1 MIEKK
6 KKDKKQELENE
17 AVEKENVDLVDNA
30 EKACTEDE
38 KLAEAAEEVLSDTDK
53 LSAEIESLKAQ
64 IDKQHNDYLLLM
76 AEFDNYRKRT
86 LREKADLLK
95 NGGESCMKAIL
106 PVIDDVERAMQA
118 IESSSDIEA
127 LKEGL
132 NLIYSKFRTYLEQN
146 GVKEMETKNVDFD
159 PEKHEAI
166 AQIPAA
172 SPELKGKIIDCTQK
186 GYTLNDN
193 VIRFPKVVVA
203 Q

>member
-1 MIEKK
+1 MTEKK
-6 KKDKKQELENE
+6 KKDKKQELEKE
-17 AVEKENVDLVDNA
+17 AVEKENVTQADTVENA
-30 EKACTEDE
+30 DSEGE
-38 KLAEAAEEVLSDTDK
+38 KLAEEAAEVLSDTDK
-53 LSAEIESLKAQ
+53 LSAEIETLKAQ

-118 IESSSDIEA
+118 IESSTDIAA

-132 NLIYSKFRTYLEQN
+132 NLIYSKFRAYLEQN
-146 GVKEMETKNVDFD
+146 GVKEIETKDVDFD

-172 SPELKGKIIDCTQK
+172 KKEKKGKIIDCTQK

>member
-1 MIEKK
+1 MTEKK

-17 AVEKENVDLVDNA
+17 AVEKENIGLADNA
-30 EKACTEDE
+30 EKAGTEDE

-53 LSAEIESLKAQ
+53 LSAEIDSLKAQ

-118 IESSSDIEA
+118 IESSSDIAA

>member
-1 MIEKK
+1 MTEKK
-6 KKDKKQELENE
+6 KKDKKQELEKE
-17 AVEKENVDLVDNA
+17 AVEKENVTQADTVENTDS
-30 EKACTEDE
+30 EGE
-38 KLAEAAEEVLSDTDK
+38 KLAEEAAEVLSDTDK
-53 LSAEIESLKAQ
+53 LSAEIETLKAQ

-118 IESSSDIEA
+118 IESSTDIAA

-132 NLIYSKFRTYLEQN
+132 NLIYSKFRAYLEQN
-146 GVKEMETKNVDFD
+146 GVKEIETKDVDFD

-172 SPELKGKIIDCTQK
+172 SSEQKGKIIDCTQK